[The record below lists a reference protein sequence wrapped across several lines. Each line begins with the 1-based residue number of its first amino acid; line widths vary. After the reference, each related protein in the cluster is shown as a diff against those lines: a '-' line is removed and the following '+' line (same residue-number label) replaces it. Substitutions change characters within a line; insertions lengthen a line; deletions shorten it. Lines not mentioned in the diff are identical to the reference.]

1 MHESDAATSR
11 AEQIVVNGAPQAWRP
26 ALTLAE
32 LLRDRSDDDD
42 RVATAVNG
50 AFVPRRARAATALA
64 AGDAVLV
71 FGAIVGG

>member
-1 MHESDAATSR
+1 MHESDAAPVR
-11 AEQIVVNGAPQAWRP
+11 AAEIVVNGAPRCWRP

-32 LLRDRSDDDD
+32 LLRECAKDHES
-42 RVATAVNG
+42 VATAVNG
-50 AFVPRRARAATALA
+50 RFVPRQEREQTALA

>member
-1 MHESDAATSR
+1 MHESDAV
-11 AEQIVVNGAPQAWRP
+11 AECLAEIVVNGAPQAWRP

-32 LLRDRSDDDD
+32 LLRERADDDD

-50 AFVPRRARAATALA
+50 AFVPRTARAATALA